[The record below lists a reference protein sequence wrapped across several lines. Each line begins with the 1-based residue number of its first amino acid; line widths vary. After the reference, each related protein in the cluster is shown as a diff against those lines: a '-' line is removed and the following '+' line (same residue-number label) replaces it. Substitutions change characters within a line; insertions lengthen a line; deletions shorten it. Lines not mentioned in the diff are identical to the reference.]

1 MARSSNTLKSFCWYK
16 HMPLT
21 EVSQER
27 SLCGLL
33 EVVFLDNSIPVVVI
47 APGFHGHAIARSLGR
62 LGVPVYGVHAD
73 PHSPAA
79 SSRYWRKNFI
89 WNIEKAAPDDSVDWL
104 LQLGHTLGSRP
115 LLLPTDDHSCVFLD
129 ERAQLLQA
137 AFRFPEQPPGLTRAL
152 SNKQSMYHLCQ
163 THGIPAAETA
173 FPRSREDVIAFC
185 QSTTFPVM
193 LKGIDTLAL
202 RERTGV
208 KMVLAHDGETLLRL
222 YDEMETPESPNI
234 MLQEY
239 LGGGS
244 RTVWMFDGYFNEQS
258 DCLFGLTA
266 NMVRQYPAYTGVTSL
281 GVCLTNETV
290 ARQTMTFM
298 KAIGYR
304 GALDLGF
311 KFDARTGLYKAIDA
325 NPRIGRTFRLLVDN
339 SGMDVARA
347 LYLDLTGQPVP
358 TGQAREGRQWV
369 VENFDLV
376 CSARYRR
383 DEHLGLRG
391 WLRSYQGVEE
401 AFWFARDDPLP
412 FLAMIWSSLVWAG
425 KRVLGKLRPRQQS
438 QAQPA
443 PGVPTAQAT
452 RSPEP
457 VLSGAAPAASQEK
470 S

>member
-1 MARSSNTLKSFCWYK
+1 M
-16 HMPLT
+16 
-21 EVSQER
+21 
-27 SLCGLL
+27 
-33 EVVFLDNSIPVVVI
+33 DNSIPVVVI

-79 SSRYWRKNFI
+79 SSRYWRKNFF
-89 WNIEKAAPDDSVDWL
+89 WNSDKAAPADSIDWL
-104 LQLGHTLGSRP
+104 LQLGHRLGQRP
-115 LLLPTDDHSCVFLD
+115 ILLPTDDHSCVLLD
-129 ERAQLLQA
+129 DFAHPLQEV
-137 AFRFPEQPPGLTRAL
+137 FRFPQQPPGLARAL
-152 SNKQSMYHLCQ
+152 SNKQSMYHLCKK
-163 THGIPAAETA
+163 HGIPAAETA
-173 FPRSREDVIAFC
+173 FPRSREDVVAFC
-185 QSTTFPVM
+185 QTASFPVM

-222 YDEMETPESPNI
+222 YDKMETPETPNI

-266 NMVRQYPAYTGVTSL
+266 NMIRQYPAYTGVTSL
-281 GVCLTNETV
+281 GVCLANETV
-290 ARQTMTFM
+290 AQQTMAFM

-311 KFDARTGLYKAIDA
+311 KCDARTGEYKAIDA
-325 NPRIGRTFRLLVDN
+325 NPRIGRTFRLLVDA

-358 TGQAREGRQWV
+358 TGQPREGRRWV

-376 CSARYRR
+376 SSARYRR
-383 DEHLGLRG
+383 DEQLGLRG
-391 WLRSYQGVEE
+391 WLRTYQGVEE

-412 FLAMIWSSLVWAG
+412 FLAMAWSSLAWGG
-425 KRVLGKLRPRQQS
+425 KRLLGKLRPGQQS
-438 QAQPA
+438 VAQPTPPTPEA
-443 PGVPTAQAT
+443 TPGLSQ
-452 RSPEP
+452 EP
-457 VLSGAAPAASQEK
+457 VLSASPGEIR
-470 S
+470 

>member
-1 MARSSNTLKSFCWYK
+1 
-16 HMPLT
+16 MPLT

>member
-1 MARSSNTLKSFCWYK
+1 MLKNYCWYK
-16 HMPLT
+16 SSFSCPQLSRLRHRAASVGP
-21 EVSQER
+21 
-27 SLCGLL
+27 L
-33 EVVFLDNSIPVVVI
+33 EVVFLDNAIPVVVI

-79 SSRYWRKNFI
+79 RSRYWRKNFL
-89 WNIEKAAPDDSVDWL
+89 WNIEKAAPADTLDWL

-115 LLLPTDDHSCVFLD
+115 ILLPTDDHSCVFLD
-129 ERAQLLQA
+129 DCARALQEV
-137 AFRFPEQPPGLTRAL
+137 FRFPQQPPGLIRAL
-152 SNKQSMYHLCQ
+152 SNKQSMYYLCKK
-163 THGIPAAETA
+163 HGIPAAETA
-173 FPRSREDVIAFC
+173 FPRSREDVRAFC
-185 QSTTFPVM
+185 QTAAFPVM

-244 RTVWMFDGYFNEQS
+244 RTVWMFDGYFNAQS

-266 NMVRQYPAYTGVTSL
+266 NMMRQYPAYTGVTSL
-281 GVCLTNETV
+281 GVCLANETV
-290 ARQTMTFM
+290 AQQATAFM

-325 NPRIGRTFRLLVDN
+325 NPRIGRTFRLLVDS

-347 LYLDLTGQPVP
+347 LYLDLTGQPVV
-358 TGQAREGRQWV
+358 TGQAREGRKWV

-376 CSARYRR
+376 SSSRYRR
-383 DEHLGLRG
+383 DEKLGLRG
-391 WLRSYQGVEE
+391 WVRSYQGVEE
-401 AFWFARDDPLP
+401 AFWFARDDPAP
-412 FLAMIWSSLVWAG
+412 FLAMIWSSLRWGG
-425 KRVLGKLRPRQQS
+425 KRLLGKLRPRRRRAPELAPIP
-438 QAQPA
+438 QAA
-443 PGVPTAQAT
+443 ESAGTG
-452 RSPEP
+452 EP
-457 VLSGAAPAASQEK
+457 VLSAAVPAAPRES
-470 S
+470 